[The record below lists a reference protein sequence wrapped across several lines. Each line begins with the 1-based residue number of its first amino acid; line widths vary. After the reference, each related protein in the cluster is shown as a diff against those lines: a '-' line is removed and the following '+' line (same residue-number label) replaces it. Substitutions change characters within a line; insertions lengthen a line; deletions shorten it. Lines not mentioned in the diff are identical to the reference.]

1 MASASKKKPDN
12 GVRNLRSRIET
23 WRRQR
28 AELRMPEEIWQA
40 AVVLAKR
47 IGVSRAAKDLGL
59 GFYGLRDRVR
69 AEAPGSDQ
77 GGPAFVE
84 LGAVQ
89 ELGWAAPAGGAE
101 IEAFG
106 SDGRRLRLTI
116 AAGHGLDVA
125 SVVAAFLAT
134 R

>member
-1 MASASKKKPDN
+1 MS
-12 GVRNLRSRIET
+12 LRGRIEA

-40 AVVLAKR
+40 AVVLAR
-47 IGVSRAAKDLGL
+47 RVGVSRAAKDLGL
-59 GFYGLRDRVR
+59 GFYGLRDRVQ
-69 AEAPGSDQ
+69 ADAPGCDEVL
-77 GGPAFVE
+77 PAFVE

-89 ELGWAAPAGGAE
+89 DLGWAAPVGSAE
-101 IEAFG
+101 IEASG
-106 SDGRRLRLTI
+106 SDGRRLRMTI

-125 SVVAAFLAT
+125 SVIAAFLGA